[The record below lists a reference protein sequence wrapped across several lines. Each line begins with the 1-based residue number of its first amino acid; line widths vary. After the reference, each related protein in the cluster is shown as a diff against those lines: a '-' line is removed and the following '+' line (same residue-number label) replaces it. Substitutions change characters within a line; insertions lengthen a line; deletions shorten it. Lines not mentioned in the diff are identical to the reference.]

1 MVGVEEGHE
10 LLEGITLREGGREG
24 GKGEGRCDRKSARMH
39 REAGWWEWRR
49 GASFRR
55 VFP

>member
-1 MVGVEEGHE
+1 VEEGHE